1 MHGRRARLFPLK
13 TRQVRKAR
21 TCVETPGL
29 HHVVLTVSDPARSRA
44 FYQDVLGFETHVM
57 EGGPVPGFSFMV
69 GELVVYVLASYQPI
83 KGDRFSEF
91 RVGLDHISFTA
102 PSETALRA
110 LAERLLAA
118 GVDTKGVERFP
129 TGNLYIAFRDP
140 DNVQLEYWLP

>member
-1 MHGRRARLFPLK
+1 MDDMSISALK
-13 TRQVRKAR
+13 TRRVRKAR

-29 HHVVLTVSDPARSRA
+29 HHIVLTVSDPARSRV
-44 FYQDVLGFETHVM
+44 FYQELLGFETHAM
-57 EGGPVPGFSFMV
+57 DGTPVPGFSFTV
-69 GELVVYVLASYQPI
+69 GGTDVYVLASYQPI

-91 RVGLDHISFTA
+91 RVGLDHLSFRA
-102 PSETALRA
+102 PTEAALRA
-110 LAERLLAA
+110 LAEKLLAA

>member
-13 TRQVRKAR
+13 TRRVRKAR

-29 HHVVLTVSDPARSRA
+29 HHIVLTVSDPARSRA
-44 FYQDVLGFETHVM
+44 FYQDVLGFETTVM
-57 EGGPVPGFSFMV
+57 EGAPVPGFAFMV
-69 GELVVYVLASYQPI
+69 GGMGVYVLASYRPI

-91 RVGLDHISFTA
+91 RVGLDHLSFTA
-102 PSETALRA
+102 PSEEALRT

-118 GVDTKGVERFP
+118 GVDTRGVERFV